1 MAGKKYRAFAE
12 KIEKRPYALSEAI
25 PFLQANKISKFDET
39 VEVHLN
45 LGVDPRHADQ
55 MVRGTVV
62 LPHGI
67 GKSQIAR
74 QLACHFHKIMVEK
87 GLISEDLPVHD
98 APKDALAA
106 PCFRLDQGVP
116 HRLHTFSETTQRPL
130 SLVATRGAPTLLL
143 AGFTMH
149 RIKGTD
155 PQRDTQAKAR
165 SIAPVVGRVLD
176 TTTGL
181 GYTAIAAARTAE
193 AVLTIERDPAVLR
206 LARHNPWSRRLFTC
220 SNITQRLDDASVL
233 IEECADRSFTRIIH
247 DPPALSLAGE
257 LYAAAFYRH
266 LYRVLRPGGRLFHY
280 VGNPRSSLGQRVTK
294 GVRGRLAAAGFQ
306 RVRPRPDAFGIVAY
320 K

>member
-1 MAGKKYRAFAE
+1 MVTDAGG
-12 KIEKRPYALSEAI
+12 EAAAAGYVVSAMQAR
-25 PFLQANKISKFDET
+25 PFLAARRSGQDVATTSLD
-39 VEVHLN
+39 
-45 LGVDPRHADQ
+45 LGLTTRDLTLTAAGV
-55 MVRGTVV
+55 T
-62 LPHGI
+62 LPDGATLTWESI
-67 GKSQIAR
+67 ERI
-74 QLACHFHKIMVEK
+74 
-87 GLISEDLPVHD
+87 HD
-98 APKDALAA
+98 APRDTLAA
-106 PCFRLDQGVP
+106 PCFRLEQGIP
-116 HRLHTFSETTQRPL
+116 HQLHTFSETTQRPL

-149 RIKGTD
+149 RIKDTD
-155 PQRDTQAKAR
+155 PQRDTQAKLR

-181 GYTAIAAARTAE
+181 GYTAIAAAHRAAE
-193 AVLTIERDPAVLR
+193 VLTVECDPAVLW
-206 LARHNPWSRRLFTC
+206 LARHNPWSRRLFEYT
-220 SNITQRLDDASVL
+220 NITRRLGDASVL

-266 LYRVLRPGGRLFHY
+266 LYRVLRAGGRLFHY

-306 RVRPRPDAFGIVAY
+306 RVRPRPDAFGVVAY

>member
-1 MAGKKYRAFAE
+1 MVTDAGAE
-12 KIEKRPYALSEAI
+12 SAAAGYVLSA
-25 PFLQANKISKFDET
+25 LQARPLLAARRSRQDVAT
-39 VEVHLN
+39 TSLD
-45 LGVDPRHADQ
+45 LGLTTRDLALTATGITLPDGATLTWESIERIHA
-55 MVRGTVV
+55 
-62 LPHGI
+62 
-67 GKSQIAR
+67 
-74 QLACHFHKIMVEK
+74 
-87 GLISEDLPVHD
+87 
-98 APKDALAA
+98 APKDTLAA
-106 PCFRLDQGVP
+106 PCFRLEQGTL

-130 SLVATRGAPTLLL
+130 SLVATRSAPTLLL

-149 RIKGTD
+149 RIKDTD
-155 PQRDTQAKAR
+155 PQRDTQAKVR
-165 SIAPVVGRVLD
+165 SIAPLVGRVLD

-220 SNITQRLDDASVL
+220 SNITQRLGDASVL

-257 LYAAAFYRH
+257 LYAATFYRH

-306 RVRPRPDAFGIVAY
+306 RVRPRLDAFGIVAY

>member
-1 MAGKKYRAFAE
+1 MVTDAGAERAAAG
-12 KIEKRPYALSEAI
+12 YVLSA
-25 PFLQANKISKFDET
+25 LQARPLLEAQRSQQDVATTSLDLGLTTLDLALTAAGVTLPDGATLTWES
-39 VEVHLN
+39 VE
-45 LGVDPRHADQ
+45 R
-55 MVRGTVV
+55 
-62 LPHGI
+62 I
-67 GKSQIAR
+67 
-74 QLACHFHKIMVEK
+74 
-87 GLISEDLPVHD
+87 HD
-98 APKDALAA
+98 SPKDALAA
-106 PCFRLDQGVP
+106 PCFLLEQGVP
-116 HRLHTFSETTQRPL
+116 RQLHTFSEATQRPL

-155 PQRDTQAKAR
+155 PQRDTQAKLR
-165 SIAPVVGRVLD
+165 SIVPIVGRVLD

-193 AVLTIERDPAVLR
+193 AVLTIERDPAVLQ

-220 SNITQRLDDASVL
+220 SNITRRLGDASVL
-233 IEECADRSFTRIIH
+233 IEACADRSFTRIIH

-257 LYAAAFYRH
+257 LYAATFYRH

-280 VGNPRSSLGQRVTK
+280 IGNPRSNLGQRVTK

-306 RVRPRPDAFGIVAY
+306 RVRPHPDAFGVVAY

>member
-1 MAGKKYRAFAE
+1 MVTDSGGEAAVAGYVVSAVQA
-12 KIEKRPYALSEAI
+12 RPLLAARRSGQDVATTSLDLGLTTLDLALTTAGVALPDGTTLTWER
-25 PFLQANKISKFDET
+25 
-39 VEVHLN
+39 VE
-45 LGVDPRHADQ
+45 RIHA
-55 MVRGTVV
+55 
-62 LPHGI
+62 
-67 GKSQIAR
+67 
-74 QLACHFHKIMVEK
+74 
-87 GLISEDLPVHD
+87 

-106 PCFRLDQGVP
+106 PCFRLEQGIP

-155 PQRDTQAKAR
+155 PQRDTQAKLR
-165 SIAPVVGRVLD
+165 SLTPVVGRVLD

-181 GYTAIAAARTAE
+181 GYTAIGAARTAA
-193 AVLTIERDPAVLR
+193 AVLTVERDPAVLQ
-206 LARHNPWSRRLFTC
+206 LAHHNPWSRRLFT
-220 SNITQRLDDASVL
+220 SANIKQRLGDASDL
-233 IEECADRSFTRIIH
+233 IAECADGSFTRIIH

-257 LYAAAFYRH
+257 LYAATFYRH

-294 GVRGRLAAAGFQ
+294 GVRGRLAAAGFA
-306 RVRPRPDAFGIVAY
+306 RVRLRPDAYGVVAY

>member
-1 MAGKKYRAFAE
+1 MVTDAGTESAAAGYV
-12 KIEKRPYALSEAI
+12 LSA
-25 PFLQANKISKFDET
+25 LQARPLLAARRSQQDVVT
-39 VEVHLN
+39 TSLD
-45 LGVDPRHADQ
+45 LGLTTRDLALTAT
-55 MVRGTVV
+55 GIT
-62 LPHGI
+62 LPDGATLTWESI
-67 GKSQIAR
+67 ERI
-74 QLACHFHKIMVEK
+74 
-87 GLISEDLPVHD
+87 HD

-106 PCFRLDQGVP
+106 PCFRLEQGTP

-130 SLVATRGAPTLLL
+130 SLVATRSAPTLLL

-155 PQRDTQAKAR
+155 PQRDTQAKVR
-165 SIAPVVGRVLD
+165 SIAPLVGRVLD

-193 AVLTIERDPAVLR
+193 AVLTIECDPAVLR

-220 SNITQRLDDASVL
+220 SNITQRLGDAGIL

-257 LYAAAFYRH
+257 LYAATFYRH

>member
-1 MAGKKYRAFAE
+1 MVTDARAEGAAAGYV
-12 KIEKRPYALSEAI
+12 LSA
-25 PFLQANKISKFDET
+25 LQARPLLDARCSRQDIATTSLD
-39 VEVHLN
+39 
-45 LGVDPRHADQ
+45 LGLTMLDLALTAAGVALPDGATLTWESIERIHA
-55 MVRGTVV
+55 
-62 LPHGI
+62 
-67 GKSQIAR
+67 
-74 QLACHFHKIMVEK
+74 
-87 GLISEDLPVHD
+87 
-98 APKDALAA
+98 APKDELAA

-155 PQRDTQAKAR
+155 PQRDTQTKLR
-165 SIAPVVGRVLD
+165 SIAPIVGRVLD

-193 AVLTIERDPAVLR
+193 AVLTVERDPAVLR
-206 LARHNPWSRRLFTC
+206 LAHHNPWSCRLFTC
-220 SNITQRLDDASVL
+220 SNITQRLGDASVL

-257 LYAAAFYRH
+257 LYAATFYRH

-280 VGNPRSSLGQRVTK
+280 VGNPRSGLGQRVTK

>member
-1 MAGKKYRAFAE
+1 MVTDAGVEGAAAGYV
-12 KIEKRPYALSEAI
+12 LSA
-25 PFLQANKISKFDET
+25 LQARPLLAARRSQQVVATASLD
-39 VEVHLN
+39 
-45 LGVDPRHADQ
+45 LGLTTLDLALTATGV
-55 MVRGTVV
+55 T
-62 LPHGI
+62 LPDGATLTWESI
-67 GKSQIAR
+67 ERI
-74 QLACHFHKIMVEK
+74 
-87 GLISEDLPVHD
+87 HD

-106 PCFRLDQGVP
+106 PCFRLDQGIP

-155 PQRDTQAKAR
+155 PQQDTQAKLR

-193 AVLTIERDPAVLR
+193 AVLTIERDPAVLQ
-206 LARHNPWSRRLFTC
+206 LARDNPWSRRLFAYT
-220 SNITQRLDDASVL
+220 NITRRLGDASVL

-280 VGNPRSSLGQRVTK
+280 VGNPRSSLGPRVTK
-294 GVRGRLAAAGFQ
+294 GVRGRLAATGFQ

>member
-1 MAGKKYRAFAE
+1 MVTDAGAE
-12 KIEKRPYALSEAI
+12 GAAAGYVLSA
-25 PFLQANKISKFDET
+25 LQARPLLAARRSQQVVATASLD
-39 VEVHLN
+39 
-45 LGVDPRHADQ
+45 LGLTTLDLALTATGVTLPDGATLTWESIERIHA
-55 MVRGTVV
+55 
-62 LPHGI
+62 
-67 GKSQIAR
+67 
-74 QLACHFHKIMVEK
+74 
-87 GLISEDLPVHD
+87 

-106 PCFRLDQGVP
+106 PCFRLERGIP

-130 SLVATRGAPTLLL
+130 SLVATRSAPTLLI

-155 PQRDTQAKAR
+155 PQRDTQTKLRA
-165 SIAPVVGRVLD
+165 IAPVAGRVLD

-220 SNITQRLDDASVL
+220 SNITQRLGDASVL

-257 LYAAAFYRH
+257 LYAATFYRH